1 MATTNEDDPFQLDR
15 LADELA
21 RREKARLPYP
31 VNGVGNGTKSSFE
44 EGPPHDLPQLL
55 PLSHDHPLLNENV
68 PFNVDDFLMTRPN
81 TSLLDLRAE
90 LRGYLGNLKEELV
103 QLINED
109 YADFISLRTDLRGE
123 GPRLQR
129 LLEPVHVL
137 QSETEVRK

>member
-1 MATTNEDDPFQLDR
+1 MATDEDDPFQLDK
-15 LADELA
+15 LANELA
-21 RREKARLPYP
+21 RREKAHLVHP
-31 VNGVGNGTKSSFE
+31 VNGVGSGTESSIE
-44 EGPPHDLPQLL
+44 EGPAHDLPQLL
-55 PLSHDHPLLNENV
+55 PLSHDHPLLNENI

-123 GPRLQR
+123 GPRLQQ
-129 LLEPVHVL
+129 LLGPIHVL